1 MQAINRQGANEK
13 EARDRERELRQLKAK
28 LVLLGVPQRKV
39 AQETKVSFG
48 YVCHILAGRR
58 YNKTVIDYIERLA

>member
-1 MQAINRQGANEK
+1 MPTTNRQEANEK
-13 EARDRERELRQLKAK
+13 EAPNRERSLRQLKAK
-28 LVLLGVPQRKV
+28 LVLLGIPQRKV

-58 YNKTVIDYIERLA
+58 YNKQVVDYIERLA